1 MKRFVK
7 EYANY
12 KLSRNPFYYDNVKN
26 QLYIYRIK
34 KAVEKCERGFITI
47 DEAMEM
53 IVNAEHY
60 AFKEAK
66 GAGTELVKAYLGKRT
81 I

>member
-1 MKRFVK
+1 MKRFIK

-26 QLYIYRIK
+26 QLYIYRIN
-34 KAVEKCERGFITI
+34 KAVEKCEGGFITI
-47 DEAMEM
+47 DEAMEI

-60 AFKEAK
+60 AFQEAK
-66 GAGTELVKAYLGKRT
+66 TK
-81 I
+81 

>member
-12 KLSRNPFYYDNVKN
+12 RLANNPFYYDNVKN
-26 QLYIYRIK
+26 QLYIYRIN
-34 KAVEKCERGFITI
+34 KAVEKCEEGFITI
-47 DEAMEM
+47 NEAMEI

-66 GAGTELVKAYLGKRT
+66 TK
-81 I
+81 

>member
-12 KLSRNPFYYDNVKN
+12 KLANNPFYYDNGLS
-26 QLYIYRIK
+26 QLYIYRIN
-34 KAVEKCERGFITI
+34 KAVEECKSGFITI
-47 DEAMEM
+47 DETMGM
-53 IVNAEHY
+53 IINAEKY

-66 GAGTELVKAYLGKRT
+66 TK
-81 I
+81 

>member
-1 MKRFVK
+1 MKRFIK

-26 QLYIYRIK
+26 QLYIYRIN

-60 AFKEAK
+60 VFKEAK

>member
-12 KLSRNPFYYDNVKN
+12 KLAKNPFYYDNGLS
-26 QLYIYRIK
+26 QLYIYRIN
-34 KAVEKCERGFITI
+34 KAVEKCKSGFITI
-47 DEAMEM
+47 DETMGM
-53 IVNAEHY
+53 IINAEKY

-66 GAGTELVKAYLGKRT
+66 TK
-81 I
+81 